1 MKTYSFST
9 VDVKILTR
17 NNSNFNLQESRILSK
32 IIFLQKYRLKTW
44 QESSPAIKI
53 LDLWNYFSTKQLL
66 DPPDFRFF
74 ICSAFLPP
82 TPLFRFPT
90 NHLIWPGTSPGI
102 IARTRAYD
110 GVRVSACVPRWWR
123 RGPAGSHLGWR
134 QLMPSTQPR
143 NADFLVAIAALLF
156 YYSLSFPPPDPPRCC
171 SAASFAS
178 PPLHIRFSLHARL
191 DRARSHTC
199 IRARTR
205 VIHAFSPRNEAR
217 HPSRYI

>member
-1 MKTYSFST
+1 MFLRETRSPWNMQMQTALFLFFFFSNLDILFHFSIIILSDHTYQFKRNIGTRYLFRNTITPFFRALFESFVLVKTYSFST

-53 LDLWNYFSTKQLL
+53 LDPCNYFSTKQLL

-90 NHLIWPGTSPGI
+90 NHLIWPGTSPVSLRVR
-102 IARTRAYD
+102 ARMM
-110 GVRVSACVPRWWR
+110 ACVCLRVFR
-123 RGPAGSHLGWR
+123 DDEGEGRPAAIL
-134 QLMPSTQPR
+134 
-143 NADFLVAIAALLF
+143 ADV
-156 YYSLSFPPPDPPRCC
+156 SSC
-171 SAASFAS
+171 
-178 PPLHIRFSLHARL
+178 
-191 DRARSHTC
+191 RARNRETPTSSL
-199 IRARTR
+199 R
-205 VIHAFSPRNEAR
+205 
-217 HPSRYI
+217 